1 MPYALGRMGSICPM
15 GLLSIILP
23 ISNTKKIPRRGIVC
37 TTPWYSLYHTVVF
50 AVPRRGIISTTLW
63 YSQYH
68 AVVLTLIKSIVC
80 LDFLKGGFLSRGDDV
95 LALAFLL

>member
-1 MPYALGRMGSICPM
+1 MPYALGRMGPICPM
-15 GLLSIILP
+15 GLLSIKCLLVIP
-23 ISNTKKIPRRGIVC
+23 KKYHGVVLSVPHRGI
-37 TTPWYSLYHTVVF
+37 H
-50 AVPRRGIISTTLW
+50 STTLW

>member
-1 MPYALGRMGSICPM
+1 M
-15 GLLSIILP
+15 
-23 ISNTKKIPRRGIVC
+23 
-37 TTPWYSLYHTVVF
+37 VF
-50 AVPRRGIISTTLW
+50 AVPRRGIVSTTLW

>member
-1 MPYALGRMGSICPM
+1 MPNGPIKHNM
-15 GLLSIILP
+15 P
-23 ISNTKKIPRRGIVC
+23 ISNTKKIPRRGIVR
-37 TTPWYSLYHTVVF
+37 TTPWYSQYHALVF
-50 AVPRRGIISTTLW
+50 AVPRRGIVSTTLW

-68 AVVLTLIKSIVC
+68 AVVLMLIKSIVC

>member
-1 MPYALGRMGSICPM
+1 MGLTFYALRLGQNGPNMPNGPIKHNM
-15 GLLSIILP
+15 P
-23 ISNTKKIPRRGIVC
+23 ISNTKKN
-37 TTPWYSLYHTVVF
+37 TTAWYCLYHTVVLS
-50 AVPRRGIISTTLW
+50 VPRRGIHSTTLW

-80 LDFLKGGFLSRGDDV
+80 LNFLKGGFLSRGDDV

>member
-1 MPYALGRMGSICPM
+1 MPPSLGKAALAF
-15 GLLSIILP
+15 
-23 ISNTKKIPRRGIVC
+23 RRRCYHAVVRSVPHRGTVN
-37 TTPWYSLYHTVVF
+37 TTPWYCDYHTVVLS
-50 AVPRRGIISTTLW
+50 VPRRGIRSTTLW

>member
-1 MPYALGRMGSICPM
+1 MPYALGRMGPICPM
-15 GLLSIILP
+15 GLLSIICLLVIP
-23 ISNTKKIPRRGIVC
+23 KKIPRRGIVC
-37 TTPWYSLYHTVVF
+37 TTPWYSQYHTVVF
-50 AVPRRGIISTTLW
+50 AVPHRGIVSTTLW

>member
-1 MPYALGRMGSICPM
+1 MPYALGRMGPICPM
-15 GLLSIILP
+15 GLLSIICLLV
-23 ISNTKKIPRRGIVC
+23 SNTKKIPRRGIV
-37 TTPWYSLYHTVVF
+37 
-50 AVPRRGIISTTLW
+50 STTLW

>member
-1 MPYALGRMGSICPM
+1 MVFAV
-15 GLLSIILP
+15 
-23 ISNTKKIPRRGIVC
+23 PRRGIVC
-37 TTPWYSLYHTVVF
+37 TTP
-50 AVPRRGIISTTLW
+50 W

>member
-1 MPYALGRMGSICPM
+1 MPNGPIKHNM
-15 GLLSIILP
+15 P

-37 TTPWYSLYHTVVF
+37 TTP
-50 AVPRRGIISTTLW
+50 W

>member
-1 MPYALGRMGSICPM
+1 MPYALGRMGPICPM
-15 GLLSIILP
+15 GLLSIICLLVIP
-23 ISNTKKIPRRGIVC
+23 KKNTTAWYCPYHTVVFTVPRRGIV
-37 TTPWYSLYHTVVF
+37 
-50 AVPRRGIISTTLW
+50 STTLW

>member
-1 MPYALGRMGSICPM
+1 MPYALGRMDPICPM
-15 GLLSIILP
+15 GLLSIKCLLVIP
-23 ISNTKKIPRRGIVC
+23 KKYHGVVLSVPHRGIVC
-37 TTPWYSLYHTVVF
+37 
-50 AVPRRGIISTTLW
+50 TTLW

-80 LDFLKGGFLSRGDDV
+80 LDFLKGGFLSRGDNV

>member
-1 MPYALGRMGSICPM
+1 MVTLFS
-15 GLLSIILP
+15 
-23 ISNTKKIPRRGIVC
+23 
-37 TTPWYSLYHTVVF
+37 TTVINRFGTRSTTAWYSQYHALVF
-50 AVPRRGIISTTLW
+50 TVPRRGIHSTTLW

-80 LDFLKGGFLSRGDDV
+80 LDFLKGGFLSRCDDV

>member
-1 MPYALGRMGSICPM
+1 MPYALGRMGPICPM
-15 GLLSIILP
+15 GLLSIICLLVIP
-23 ISNTKKIPRRGIVC
+23 KK
-37 TTPWYSLYHTVVF
+37 YHAVVLS
-50 AVPRRGIISTTLW
+50 VPRRGIHNTTLW

>member
-1 MPYALGRMGSICPM
+1 MPYALGRMGPM
-15 GLLSIILP
+15 GLLSIICLLVIP
-23 ISNTKKIPRRGIVC
+23 KK
-37 TTPWYSLYHTVVF
+37 
-50 AVPRRGIISTTLW
+50 
-63 YSQYH
+63 YH

>member
-1 MPYALGRMGSICPM
+1 MPYALGRMGPICPM
-15 GLLSIILP
+15 GLLSIICLLVIP
-23 ISNTKKIPRRGIVC
+23 KKIPRRGIVC
-37 TTPWYSLYHTVVF
+37 
-50 AVPRRGIISTTLW
+50 TTLW

>member
-1 MPYALGRMGSICPM
+1 M
-15 GLLSIILP
+15 
-23 ISNTKKIPRRGIVC
+23 
-37 TTPWYSLYHTVVF
+37 VF
-50 AVPRRGIISTTLW
+50 IVPRFGIHGTTAW